1 MGVLT
6 QELIWKSGKNSY
18 LDKLMVK
25 GQNFIIDQIL
35 NIISSSGKK
44 NLITLTNIME
54 SVSRTEGNVRH
65 ARRLRWLFQ
74 TDHPHALWWQ
84 KILSDIH
91 PNYKRKWVLDFYI
104 RGYFSDN
111 AKKRKEL
118 GRELG
123 FHPPSVMLFSITQKC
138 NFNCPGCWAHNYEA
152 KGDLSFEEWEKV
164 LTEARDEIG
173 IHIMPIVGGEPF
185 ARPDL
190 LDLIAKFPDCAFVI
204 YTNGSLIDDKAIQR
218 MQELGN
224 VYPMISLNGWRETN
238 DAVRGEGTFD
248 MVMEK
253 MDKLRE
259 AGIIFGASLTAT
271 SKNAHEIASDEFLQM
286 LSHKGAMWSW
296 TFHYVPVGENPDPSL
311 LTTPEQREMIRLAN
325 LNARNTLPMFTVDF
339 WGDAPEVLGCI
350 AGGKQYFHV
359 NGKGD
364 IEPCAFV
371 HLATHNV
378 RSSTLIEGLKSPFM
392 TAIRDGIPYD
402 GNMLRPCMIVDRPEA
417 LREYF
422 ERFQPYETHR
432 GAADYLTKHNIKTQI
447 DCYSAKVKEQMDIK
461 WSEGL
466 FMTAMPLEGE
476 YYHDRYKLCSTE
488 VPAGGVH
495 GGCEK
500 AGGCNCKR
508 NPQNLKDY
516 VAELQSR

>member
-6 QELIWKSGKNSY
+6 QELIA
-18 LDKLMVK
+18 K
-25 GQNFIIDQIL
+25 GQKFAVDKVINL
-35 NIISSSGKK
+35 ISKSSKK
-44 NLITLTNIME
+44 NLITLTKIME
-54 SVSRTEGNVRH
+54 SLSRTEGNVRH
-65 ARRLRWLFQ
+65 ARRLRWLFE
-74 TDHPHALWWQ
+74 TDHPHSLWWQ
-84 KILSDIH
+84 KILSDTH

-104 RGYFSDN
+104 KGYFSDN
-111 AKKRKEL
+111 ARKRKEL
-118 GRELG
+118 AKKIG
-123 FHPPSVMLFSITQKC
+123 FHPPSVLLFSITQKC

-152 KGDLSFEEWEKV
+152 KGDLSFEEWKKV
-164 LTEARDEIG
+164 LGEARDEIG
-173 IHIMPIVGGEPF
+173 IHIMPVVGGEPF
-185 ARPDL
+185 VRKDF
-190 LDLIAKFPDCAFVI
+190 LDLVAEFPDCAFI
-204 YTNGSLIDDKAIQR
+204 PYTNGSLIDDKAIER
-218 MQELGN
+218 MQTLGN

-238 DAVRGEGTFD
+238 DAIRGKGSFD

-271 SKNAHEIASDEFLQM
+271 SKNAYEICSDEFLRM
-286 LSHKGAMWSW
+286 LSEKGSMWSW

-311 LTTPEQREMIRLAN
+311 LTTPEQREALRLAN
-325 LNARNTLPMFTVDF
+325 INARNTLPMFTVDF
-339 WGDAPEVLGCI
+339 WGDAPEVLGCV

-364 IEPCAFV
+364 IEPCAFI

-378 RSSTLIEGLKSPFM
+378 RNSSLVDGLKSDFM
-392 TAIRDGIPYD
+392 TAIRDGIPYE
-402 GNMLRPCMIVDRPEA
+402 GNMLRPCMIVDRPEV

-422 ERFQPYETHR
+422 EKYKPYETHR
-432 GAADYLTKHNIKTQI
+432 GAVDYLTKKDIKDRI

-461 WSEGL
+461 WQEGL

-476 YYHDRYKLCSTE
+476 YYHDRHRLCSTE

-500 AGGCNCKR
+500 AGGCNCR
-508 NPQNLKDY
+508 RDPGLLKDY
-516 VAELQSR
+516 VAELQNR

>member
-6 QELIWKSGKNSY
+6 QELIF
-18 LDKLMVK
+18 K
-25 GQNFIIDQIL
+25 GQKFAVDRIL
-35 NIISSSGKK
+35 SLLNKPGKK
-44 NLITLTNIME
+44 TLVRLTKIME
-54 SVSRTEGNVRH
+54 SLSRTEGNVRH
-65 ARRLRWLFQ
+65 ARRLRWLFE
-74 TDHPHALWWQ
+74 TDHPHAQWWQ
-84 KILSDIH
+84 RILSDIH
-91 PNYKRKWVLDFYI
+91 PNYSRKWVLDLYI

-118 GRELG
+118 ARELG
-123 FHPPSVMLFSITQKC
+123 FHPPSVMLFSVTQKC
-138 NFNCPGCWAHNYEA
+138 NFNCPGCWAHEYEA
-152 KGDLSFEEWEKV
+152 KGDLTFDEWKRV
-164 LTEARDEIG
+164 LDEARDKIG
-173 IHIMPIVGGEPF
+173 IHIFPVVGGEPF
-185 ARPDL
+185 IRPDF
-190 LDLIAKFPDCAFVI
+190 LDIIAQYPDCAFIVF
-204 YTNGSLIDDKAIQR
+204 TNGSLIDDKKIER

-224 VYPMISLNGWRETN
+224 VYPMLSLNGWRETN
-238 DAVRGEGTFD
+238 DPIRGEGTFD

-271 SKNAHEIASDEFLQM
+271 SKNAEEICSDEFFKM
-286 LSHKGAMWSW
+286 LSDKGVMWSW

-325 LNARNTLPMFTVDF
+325 LNARNTLPVFTVDF

-371 HLATHNV
+371 HLATHNI
-378 RSSTLIEGLKSPFM
+378 RTSTLIEGLKSDFM
-392 TAIRDGIPYD
+392 TAIRNGIPYE

-417 LREYF
+417 LRSYF
-422 ERFQPYETHR
+422 KKYKPYETHR
-432 GAADYLTKHNIKTQI
+432 GAADYLTKENIKCQI
-447 DCYSAKVKEQMDIK
+447 DCYSAQVKEQMDIK
-461 WSEGL
+461 WEQGL

-476 YYHDRYKLCSTE
+476 YYHDRYALCSTE
-488 VPAGGVH
+488 IPVGGVH

-500 AGGCNCKR
+500 AGGCKCSR
-508 NPQNLKDY
+508 NPELLKNY